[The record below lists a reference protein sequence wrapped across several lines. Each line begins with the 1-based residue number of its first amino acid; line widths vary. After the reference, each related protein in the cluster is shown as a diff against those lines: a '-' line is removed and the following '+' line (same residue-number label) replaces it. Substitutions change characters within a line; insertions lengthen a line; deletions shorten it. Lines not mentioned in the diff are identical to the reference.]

1 MNPKIIGLTGG
12 IGSGKTTVA
21 GFFAAKGVPVYIA
34 DDEAKKLLYQPAIAT
49 KVKDVFGDGVMD
61 NTGLP
66 DRQKLAGVVF
76 ADAQKLAV
84 LNSIVHP
91 EVTRHFREW
100 VAAHSDFP
108 YVIKEAAILFESGSY
123 KNCDKVITVTAPV
136 DERVRRV
143 LKRDNS
149 SEDMI
154 MQRMQH
160 QWTDEE
166 RLAKSDFVIV
176 NDNLQHT
183 EIQVGELIEK
193 LQKLYVH

>member
-1 MNPKIIGLTGG
+1 ML
-12 IGSGKTTVA
+12 
-21 GFFAAKGVPVYIA
+21 
-34 DDEAKKLLYQPAIAT
+34 
-49 KVKDVFGDGVMD
+49 
-61 NTGLP
+61 
-66 DRQKLAGVVF
+66 
-76 ADAQKLAV
+76 
-84 LNSIVHP
+84 
-91 EVTRHFREW
+91 FRS
-100 VAAHSDFP
+100 AAHSDFQ

-143 LKRDNS
+143 LERDNS

-154 MQRMQH
+154 RQRMQH